1 LLGFVLAWRLVPFL
15 AVLKRDVIRMADR
28 PLVLIAEDDESL
40 RASIVE
46 TLESEDYEVIATPD
60 GAAALQKI
68 RAGSRRPDLILL
80 DLRMP
85 ILNGWEFLAVR
96 EGDPMLL
103 LIPVIVVTGDEDRPH
118 PELGPVVYVSKPID
132 RAKLS
137 QTVAEVLE
145 ESMPDPERL
154 PRRSEPWSVY
164 EEKPNVVRNRFGRIV
179 AYVRSHREARRLV
192 AAVNGTSRI
201 TTEALESGI
210 VDKGLECLYSL
221 DRYETDQEFKTDLDA
236 ASGLAPIVSR
246 RAEIAAMLRTM
257 AFAV

>member
-1 LLGFVLAWRLVPFL
+1 
-15 AVLKRDVIRMADR
+15 MADR
-28 PLVLIAEDDESL
+28 PLILLAEDDDSL
-40 RASIVE
+40 RASITEV
-46 TLESEDYEVIATPD
+46 LDSEGYEIIATPN

-96 EGDPMLL
+96 EGDPVLL
-103 LIPVIVVTGDEDRPH
+103 LIPVIVISGDDERPR
-118 PELGPVVYVSKPID
+118 PELGPVVYVSKPIES
-132 RAKLS
+132 AKLI
-137 QTVAEVLE
+137 QAVAEVLE

-164 EEKPNVVRNRFGRIV
+164 EEKPSVVRNRFGRIV
-179 AYVRSHREARRLV
+179 AYVRSNREARRLV

-201 TTEALESGI
+201 STEALESGI

-221 DRYETDQEFKTDLDA
+221 NRYDTDEEFRVQLDA
-236 ASGLAPIVSR
+236 GSGLADVISR